1 MGYNL
6 GLRWQPHEK
15 VSLGAT
21 FRSSAR
27 RLVWT
32 AKRTF
37 EQYPLRGFYPA
48 TNRVAHTDFEFPL
61 DGRGWDFVPAHAKM
75 ESGV

>member
-21 FRSSAR
+21 FRSSATVG
-27 RLVWT
+27 LDGQME
-32 AKRTF
+32 F

-48 TNRVAHTDFEFPL
+48 TNRVAHIRTLISP
-61 DGRGWDFVPAHAKM
+61 
-75 ESGV
+75 